1 MIKNL
6 YYIFCIFVTIFL
18 ISALLY
24 AGFSIGI
31 VEGILGVL
39 EISTFFAYI
48 YKEITNNESGIS

>member
-6 YYIFCIFVTIFL
+6 YYTFCIFVAIFL

-48 YKEITNNESGIS
+48 YKEMTNNESDIS

>member
-6 YYIFCIFVTIFL
+6 YYTFCISVLIFL

-39 EISTFFAYI
+39 EITTFFVYI
-48 YKEITNNESGIS
+48 YKGITNNESDIS

>member
-6 YYIFCIFVTIFL
+6 YYTFCISVLIFL

-39 EISTFFAYI
+39 EITTFFAYI
-48 YKEITNNESGIS
+48 YKGITNNESDIS